1 MTGVASVNGSTGD
14 IVGIATTGANVFTG
28 TVTAQTGITLGNG
41 ITFPD
46 GTFQSTAM
54 RAGLK
59 YTVTTSTPSAG
70 GVYVV
75 IDGSGVLDSILIHDT
90 DANGNDIGN
99 ILDLFADN
107 GGYIQL
113 LKEDGSVLTAVAIE
127 ADETSSATFSS
138 DRLQITNINP
148 ATFEVDGAPSNG
160 DVVFATI
167 IPNLVNAVQTVGGFQ
182 GNIQIHKGLTA
193 EQIFGV
199 GYVGVDDRAIKFQAY
214 GSGGLVEGITFSD
227 GSNQLTA
234 AKTDLNVATFT
245 ISSKSAIGTGA
256 KTNSLHRLPYDATL
270 TGIEVIGN
278 KTGGFSAG
286 VMVAGGVLGH
296 PTVGAITGSTLGLAG
311 ATGTSTTIES
321 GLTSASMTGGN
332 FLYVQ
337 VFDNTA
343 GCTNAQLFAS
353 YTRR

>member
-1 MTGVASVNGSTGD
+1 
-14 IVGIATTGANVFTG
+14 
-28 TVTAQTGITLGNG
+28 
-41 ITFPD
+41 
-46 GTFQSTAM
+46 M

-59 YTVTTSTPSAG
+59 YTITHTGISELPSAG
-70 GVYVV
+70 GIKMASNVSSST
-75 IDGSGVLDSILIHDT
+75 IDSLAIHDT
-90 DANGNDIGN
+90 DANGNDISS
-99 ILDLFADN
+99 IMTLFGTN
-107 GGYIQL
+107 GGFVQV
-113 LKEDGSVLTAVAIE
+113 LKEDGTELLIAAVDAS
-127 ADETSSATFSS
+127 ETSTATFSS
-138 DRLQITNINP
+138 DVLAIFDVNGI
-148 ATFEVDGAPSNG
+148 EVDTTPSVG
-160 DVVFATI
+160 DNVFVNI

-182 GNIQIHKGLTA
+182 GNIIIHKGLTA
-193 EQIFGV
+193 ELIAGV
-199 GYVGVDDRAIKFQAY
+199 GYVGVDDRAIKFQSY

-286 VMVAGGVLGH
+286 VMIAGGVLGH

-321 GLTSASMTGGN
+321 GLSSAALTGGN

>member
-1 MTGVASVNGSTGD
+1 M
-14 IVGIATTGANVFTG
+14 
-28 TVTAQTGITLGNG
+28 
-41 ITFPD
+41 
-46 GTFQSTAM
+46 
-54 RAGLK
+54 
-59 YTVTTSTPSAG
+59 
-70 GVYVV
+70 
-75 IDGSGVLDSILIHDT
+75 
-90 DANGNDIGN
+90 
-99 ILDLFADN
+99 
-107 GGYIQL
+107 
-113 LKEDGSVLTAVAIE
+113 
-127 ADETSSATFSS
+127 
-138 DRLQITNINP
+138 
-148 ATFEVDGAPSNG
+148 
-160 DVVFATI
+160 
-167 IPNLVNAVQTVGGFQ
+167 
-182 GNIQIHKGLTA
+182 
-193 EQIFGV
+193 
-199 GYVGVDDRAIKFQAY
+199 DDRAIKFQSY

-245 ISSKSAIGTGA
+245 ITSKSAIGTGA

-286 VMVAGGVLGH
+286 VMIAGSVLGH

-321 GLTSASMTGGN
+321 GLSSAAMTGGN

>member
-1 MTGVASVNGSTGD
+1 M
-14 IVGIATTGANVFTG
+14 
-28 TVTAQTGITLGNG
+28 
-41 ITFPD
+41 
-46 GTFQSTAM
+46 
-54 RAGLK
+54 
-59 YTVTTSTPSAG
+59 
-70 GVYVV
+70 
-75 IDGSGVLDSILIHDT
+75 ILHDT
-90 DANGNDIGN
+90 DAHGNDISG
-99 ILDLFADN
+99 ILSLFADN
-107 GGYIQL
+107 GGYIQV
-113 LKEDGSVLTAVAIE
+113 LKDDGSALIGVAVDAT
-127 ADETSSATFSS
+127 ETSVATFGS
-138 DRLQITNINP
+138 DKLTIQQVSVDFEAEEQVPSAGDTVYIDINP
-148 ATFEVDGAPSNG
+148 S
-160 DVVFATI
+160 
-167 IPNLVNAVQTVGGFQ
+167 LVSAVQSIGGSNSWNKGF
-182 GNIQIHKGLTA
+182 IQIANGLTV
-193 EQIFGV
+193 ENLGGIGV
-199 GYVGVDDRAIKFQAY
+199 GYLQ
-214 GSGGLVEGITFSD
+214 VEKSSILFTGAGASNRVSGITFSD
-227 GSNQLTA
+227 DTNQTTA